1 MVHAKRGVGH
11 QKQDGTHAF
20 EVLLKVPIIGIVWEQ
35 WQALGSVGGDG
46 DQRVAELENVLPSV
60 RGCPVA
66 HVVDPVCGGV
76 VVKTKDGAVL
86 FNIEQLNA
94 ILLLELASSEECE
107 GASIRACK
115 ESCVDLK
122 FEHIRSVSSCTVK
135 DVGWSMHTG

>member
-1 MVHAKRGVGH
+1 
-11 QKQDGTHAF
+11 
-20 EVLLKVPIIGIVWEQ
+20 
-35 WQALGSVGGDG
+35 
-46 DQRVAELENVLPSV
+46 LPSV